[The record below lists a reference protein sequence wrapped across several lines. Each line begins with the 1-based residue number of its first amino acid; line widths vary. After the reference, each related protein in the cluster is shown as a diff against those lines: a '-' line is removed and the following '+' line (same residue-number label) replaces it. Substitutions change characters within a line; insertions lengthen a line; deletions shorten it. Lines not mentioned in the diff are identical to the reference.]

1 MKQVYLPYWKW
12 ECYQNGMW
20 NRLHKNTESEML
32 KIAIE
37 FTGNHLKYGA
47 AMAEV
52 INAWPNSML
61 NFLTNTSINKLAY
74 IGHAAVYYK
83 LQIPEHIVRSAWR
96 ELSESQQNLAN
107 LQALKALKQW
117 QTKQEKGFTSMSNN
131 GKIDAIKMEY
141 QMMLQFP

>member
-1 MKQVYLPYWKW
+1 
-12 ECYQNGMW
+12 MW
-20 NRLHKNTESEML
+20 NRLHKNIEAEML
-32 KIAIE
+32 KKAID
-37 FTGNHLKYGA
+37 FTGNHLRYGA

-61 NFLTNTSINKLAY
+61 HFLTNTSINKLAY

-83 LQIPEHIVRSAWR
+83 IQIPEHVVRLAWR

-117 QTKQEKGFTSMSNN
+117 QTKQEKGFGNMLSN
-131 GKIDAIKMEY
+131 GKIGVIQGGY
-141 QMMLQFP
+141 QMRLHFP